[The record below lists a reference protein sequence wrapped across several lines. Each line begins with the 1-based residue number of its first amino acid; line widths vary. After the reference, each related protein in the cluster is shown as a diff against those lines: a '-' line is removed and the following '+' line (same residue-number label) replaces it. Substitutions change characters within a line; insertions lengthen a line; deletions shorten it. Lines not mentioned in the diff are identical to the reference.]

1 MAVLIFLGC
10 LLGGIA
16 IGLPIAWALLLCG
29 AALMFWLDMFDVQI
43 MAQTLVNGADSFSL
57 LAIPFFVLAGE
68 IMNAGGLSK
77 RIVDLPMK
85 LVGHKPGGL
94 GYVGVLAAMIMASLS
109 GSAVADTAAVAALL
123 VPMMRSANYPVN
135 RAAGLIA
142 SGGIIAPIIP
152 PSIPFIIFGVSSGL
166 SISKLF
172 MAGIAPGMMMG
183 ATLMLTWWW
192 QASRLNLPR
201 QQKATMQEIWH
212 SFVSGIW
219 ALFLP
224 VIIIGG
230 FRSGLF
236 TPTEAGAVA
245 AFYALFV
252 ATVIYR
258 EMTFATLWHVLI
270 GAAKTTS
277 VVMFLVASAQV
288 SAWLIT
294 IAELPMMVSDLLQP
308 LVDSPRL
315 LFIVIMVAILIV
327 GMVMDLTPTVLILTP
342 VLMPLVKEAGID
354 PIYFGVM
361 FIINCSIGL
370 ITPPIGNVLNVI
382 SGVAKLKFNDLLQE
396 RTKGELKLKLFP
408 DSTLGNAQAMISGV
422 RGGTIDMEMSGSNNF
437 AGLSPVMNLLDV
449 PFLFR
454 DTAHAHKTL
463 DGKVGDDL
471 KASLEGKG
479 LKVLAYWEN
488 GWRDVTNSRAPVK
501 TPADL
506 KGLKI
511 RTNNSPMN
519 IAAFKVF
526 GANPIPMPFAEVY
539 TGLETRTID
548 AQEHPINVVWSAKF
562 FEVQKF
568 LSLTH
573 HAYSPLL
580 VVINKA
586 KFDGLSPEFQQ
597 ALVSSAQEAG
607 NYQRK
612 LVAEDQQKIID
623 GMKEAGVEVITDL
636 DRKAFSDALGN
647 QVRDMFV
654 KDVPQGADLLKA
666 VDEVQ

>member
-10 LLGGIA
+10 LLGCIA

-219 ALFLP
+219 ALF
-224 VIIIGG
+224 
-230 FRSGLF
+230 
-236 TPTEAGAVA
+236 
-245 AFYALFV
+245 V

-382 SGVAKLKFNDLLQE
+382 SGVAKLKFD
-396 RTKGELKLKLFP
+396 
-408 DSTLGNAQAMISGV
+408 DAV
-422 RGGTIDMEMSGSNNF
+422 RGVF
-437 AGLSPVMNLLDV
+437 PY
-449 PFLFR
+449 
-454 DTAHAHKTL
+454 
-463 DGKVGDDL
+463 
-471 KASLEGKG
+471 
-479 LKVLAYWEN
+479 VL
-488 GWRDVTNSRAPVK
+488 V
-501 TPADL
+501 L
-506 KGLKI
+506 
-511 RTNNSPMN
+511 
-519 IAAFKVF
+519 
-526 GANPIPMPFAEVY
+526 
-539 TGLETRTID
+539 
-548 AQEHPINVVWSAKF
+548 
-562 FEVQKF
+562 
-568 LSLTH
+568 
-573 HAYSPLL
+573 YSLL
-580 VVINKA
+580 VVFVFIPDLIILPLKWIN
-586 KFDGLSPEFQQ
+586 
-597 ALVSSAQEAG
+597 
-607 NYQRK
+607 
-612 LVAEDQQKIID
+612 
-623 GMKEAGVEVITDL
+623 
-636 DRKAFSDALGN
+636 
-647 QVRDMFV
+647 
-654 KDVPQGADLLKA
+654 
-666 VDEVQ
+666 